1 MISTA
6 DAIAAI
12 TIGLMGS
19 AHCAAMCGGIAGA
32 LSLGIDENRQHKL
45 PVIAGFHIGRILSYA
60 LIGAL
65 LGSVMVALSGHIK
78 PVSVALRIFAGL
90 LLIAMGLYVANWW
103 RGLTSLERVGVPIW
117 SRLQPLTRKLLPVK
131 SAGGALALGGLWG
144 WLPCG
149 LVYSA
154 LSWAVTAESTLEAA
168 SRMLL
173 FGIGTL
179 PAMVTMSIAA
189 DTSRRL
195 LQQQNTRR
203 VAGILLIGFGV
214 WTLVT
219 PLQMLAGGHT
229 MNNHTG
235 HPQHQHH

>member
-1 MISTA
+1 MISTS
-6 DAIAAI
+6 DAIAAM

-32 LSLGIDENRQHKL
+32 LTLGIDDNRQHRL
-45 PVIAGFHIGRILSYA
+45 PIIAGFHIGRILSYA

-65 LGSVMVALSGHIK
+65 LGGVMVALAGEIK
-78 PVSVALRIFAGL
+78 PLSVALRLLAGL

-103 RGLTSLERVGVPIW
+103 TGLTSLERIGVPVW
-117 SRLQPLTRKLLPVK
+117 SRLQPLTNKLLPVK
-131 SAGGALALGGLWG
+131 TTGGALALGGLWG

-154 LSWAVTAESTLEAA
+154 LSWAVTAGSTLEAA

-179 PAMVTMSIAA
+179 PAMVTMSVAA

-203 VAGILLIGFGV
+203 VAGILLIAFGL

-219 PLQMLAGGHT
+219 PLQMLAGGHK
-229 MNNHTG
+229 MDAHSQ
-235 HPQHQHH
+235 HDQHQHH